1 MPGAQGTHV
10 GDASCGTDAL
20 GGGTGGFHQFVG
32 MSCSSG
38 TSHKAAEEE
47 KNSFRESC
55 LTSSR
60 EENAF
65 ANVHVV
71 ECFIEGR
78 RVVLLEGGR
87 AGLVEGG
94 LREVVERAHL
104 LVGRKTENASRKNK
118 TVTPKR
124 RKSLKEKTQEEIE
137 RRAKKGK
144 EKTKEEK
151 RHFGY

>member
-1 MPGAQGTHV
+1 MRA
-10 GDASCGTDAL
+10 C
-20 GGGTGGFHQFVG
+20 
-32 MSCSSG
+32 
-38 TSHKAAEEE
+38 
-47 KNSFRESC
+47 
-55 LTSSR
+55 
-60 EENAF
+60 
-65 ANVHVV
+65 VV
-71 ECFIEGR
+71 MKRQMRKTYSVVVDDLIEGR

-137 RRAKKGK
+137 KALI
-144 EKTKEEK
+144 
-151 RHFGY
+151 